1 MHTRVSIRTQGLGT
15 KHLQEESPWYNQSRR
30 DSHTHTDVVD
40 ADLQFNTRLSIS
52 QATTR
57 IVHVSTAMASSQ
69 LPTGNNAEAAE
80 ELIAAIGTLHLGEK
94 YNPTPDGEA
103 FAAGHTLTN
112 RSGPMT
118 SLLQAEPAARQVT
131 LGADAGSQS
140 PVTLGQAA
148 SQRLEH
154 AFSSGEELR
163 RSWDAKDAKSEY
175 TLSRNAHAYE
185 KVPTK
190 LQELLD
196 ATPDQHEAEGK
207 KSPIED
213 LKHTIQVLCQQR
225 SALERD
231 GAEALQNWVEY
242 MHRCVGLQDQLNES
256 NKSRRK
262 LTKENTQLRQMLS
275 AIQRQLDYR

>member
-1 MHTRVSIRTQGLGT
+1 
-15 KHLQEESPWYNQSRR
+15 
-30 DSHTHTDVVD
+30 
-40 ADLQFNTRLSIS
+40 
-52 QATTR
+52 
-57 IVHVSTAMASSQ
+57 MASPQ

-94 YNPTPDGEA
+94 YNPAPDGEA
-103 FAAGHTLTN
+103 FVAGHTLTN

-118 SLLQAEPAARQVT
+118 SPLLVQPAARQVT
-131 LGADAGSQS
+131 LDADEGSQS

-163 RSWDAKDAKSEY
+163 RSWDAKDGWAKSEY

-207 KSPIED
+207 KFPIED

-225 SALERD
+225 SVLERD

-256 NKSRRK
+256 NKARRK
-262 LTKENTQLRQMLS
+262 LATENTQLRQMLS